1 MNGTAQKIPNL
12 NMISEGTTVKG
23 TINSKSDIR
32 IAGSVEGEIIC
43 KGKVILSSSA
53 QIEGNISS
61 VDADIAGKVRGI
73 IKIAGKVLLRQ
84 TAQLNGDINTKS
96 LIIEEGAFLNGSCRM
111 SKEDVVEN
119 VQQKGFSKE
128 ILRVQSV

>member
-84 TAQLNGDINTKS
+84 TAQLNGDIITKS